1 MDSLSHRTRF
11 MNQFCDL
18 SLSLS
23 LRKGK
28 ERKSHV
34 NVTFALVSLK
44 RLNSVKV
51 CDKMCFKFSEGEGP
65 LQRGWKGIMCVA

>member
-1 MDSLSHRTRF
+1 
-11 MNQFCDL
+11 MNQFCVL
-18 SLSLS
+18 SLSLEKE
-23 LRKGK
+23 RKGK

-51 CDKMCFKFSEGEGP
+51 CDKMCFKFSEGVECRGYCREGG
-65 LQRGWKGIMCVA
+65 RSMCVA